1 MCYDL
6 QNGFFIIDYMACGVL
21 PNRKKGEP
29 TSGVPPPK
37 RPFPCRLQGGLVP
50 PLPRPRRMPLA
61 HRTRQRPDVPRPLP
75 APLARV
81 GALLSPL
88 VQRMPPPPRPIG
100 MPLARAPRQTPH
112 ILRLVP
118 AILARIPHLTC
129 LRSPRHQRTPQ
140 NRQPNSQ
147 HSHPSVFHPS
157 PCLSS
162 SLLRVLT
169 IFPSLLWNQTIF
181 PGKRR
186 ATCLPLFHPSPVR
199 VWQGGLRA
207 ASPHASGDAK
217 FPTCPARHAPFPRFL
232 PPLTTHRT
240 P

>member
-88 VQRMPPPPRPIG
+88 VQSVPPPPRPVG
-100 MPLARAPRQTPH
+100 MPLASVPRQTPH
-112 ILRLVP
+112 VPRLVS
-118 AILARIPHLTC
+118 AILALNPHLAC
-129 LRSPRHQRTPQ
+129 LRCHHNRHRHPDSQYSPQRFRPSHAVLHLPFSLPQ
-140 NRQPNSQ
+140 PPVLSLPALPDRTKCPYSNSSDQSWQ
-147 HSHPSVFHPS
+147 H
-157 PCLSS
+157 
-162 SLLRVLT
+162 
-169 IFPSLLWNQTIF
+169 
-181 PGKRR
+181 
-186 ATCLPLFHPSPVR
+186 
-199 VWQGGLRA
+199 
-207 ASPHASGDAK
+207 
-217 FPTCPARHAPFPRFL
+217 PR
-232 PPLTTHRT
+232 
-240 P
+240 